1 MTVGRI
7 RKHRFFR
14 LFWFLMALHILNL
27 SVDSPD
33 PQPIHIPEDLGY
45 NDMESIV
52 EIFLELVLEIEDAI
66 PESDDDDSTQGLLA
80 QSGFQ
85 LDCYQPN
92 LGVALKSGELATAA
106 LHGQFSYDDPY
117 SSQFHPEVVPPPPKA

>member
-1 MTVGRI
+1 
-7 RKHRFFR
+7 
-14 LFWFLMALHILNL
+14 MALHILNL

-33 PQPIHIPEDLGY
+33 PQPIDVPEDLEY

-85 LDCYQPN
+85 LDCYPPN
-92 LGVALKSGELATAA
+92 PGVDLSTGEMIAA
-106 LHGQFSYDDPY
+106 VLHGQFSYKDPY
-117 SSQFHPEVVPPPPKA
+117 AHQFHPEVVPPPPKA